1 MRLWPAAA
9 SPDSVVKP
17 PAASAEPPASL
28 WGQLAAASCVLSAP
42 LQHWVGSQPP
52 PIPHVCLELHMVRV
66 ALRAGGPWLRH
77 HEMCSKQAH
86 PGRP

>member
-1 MRLWPAAA
+1 MARRRLPGLSCEAPA
-9 SPDSVVKP
+9 V
-17 PAASAEPPASL
+17 SAEPPASSL
-28 WGQLAAASCVLSAP
+28 PRYSI
-42 LQHWVGSQPP
+42 GSGADPP